1 MGTRDSKYAAR
12 FFLGIITLGISEAGI
27 QHEQAIEA
35 MEGWRFCP
43 PPRPVA
49 WQGPPATA
57 GIPRTPGTVVNATK
71 WTVNVYLDPASPG
84 VPPLVTL
91 RPGEARQ
98 LALVAGP
105 HRVVA
110 TPTAAAGYRPRATS
124 GRFRSTR
131 EIEAFDFSF
140 RRRLS
145 VGAGQPDKTGAR
157 PSVVSRRLSRC
168 KGANMKY
175 RRLIPAIVA
184 EALILLLLIAAPADL
199 AQAGARGGGGGSG
212 GEAAPVALE
221 VAPLSGA
228 VGAAARLAAAL
239 EGA

>member
-1 MGTRDSKYAAR
+1 MKRAFVFAMLAIGLTGCASLAVRPCDSVGTRDSKYAAR

-84 VPPLVTL
+84 VPPLLTL

-110 TPTAAAGYRPRATS
+110 TPAAAAGVPPARYERQIQIDPRD
-124 GRFRSTR
+124 R
-131 EIEAFDFSF
+131 SF
-140 RRRLS
+140 RLQLS
-145 VGAGQPDKTGAR
+145 
-157 PSVVSRRLSRC
+157 
-168 KGANMKY
+168 
-175 RRLIPAIVA
+175 
-184 EALILLLLIAAPADL
+184 
-199 AQAGARGGGGGSG
+199 
-212 GEAAPVALE
+212 
-221 VAPLSGA
+221 
-228 VGAAARLAAAL
+228 
-239 EGA
+239 EGDFQ